1 MEVFTAPPS
10 IHPGSKIA
18 RATRATRILI
28 ATDFGGTLCKPSDDF
43 RHEDC
48 LPQALAALS
57 RLSILPGVHLAVVSG
72 RGGADL
78 SEHCARLP
86 PCWKVSDHGRACLDP
101 QGRMLCDWPSHA
113 GTGPLERAWLRG
125 ETMFQ
130 GTSLVMVRKRFSVLV
145 RLPTN
150 PKANLQEPIA
160 RWTSICRSFGLEVVR
175 GRGFLETLVP
185 GFDKKRAL
193 VRLSAYLR
201 CDFRIFGGD
210 DGHDLPLLSELSGR
224 PDGFAVFVRSP
235 DRPTPG
241 IRVDEMVDGPEG
253 WASWLGDLADLL
265 ESRAS

>member
-1 MEVFTAPPS
+1 MEVSTAPSS

-18 RATRATRILI
+18 RACRATRILI
-28 ATDFGGTLCKPSDDF
+28 ATDFGGTLCRHLDDF
-43 RHEDC
+43 RHEGC
-48 LPQALAALS
+48 LPEALSALA
-57 RLSILPGVHLAVVSG
+57 RLAVLPGIHLAVVSG
-72 RGGADL
+72 RGGSDL
-78 SEHCARLP
+78 STLCAGLP
-86 PCWKVSDHGRACLDP
+86 PCWMVSDHGRACLDP
-101 QGRMLCDWPSHA
+101 QGRALCDWPSHA
-113 GTGPLERAWLRG
+113 GTGPLERAWLQG
-125 ETMFQ
+125 EMMFFGTQATME
-130 GTSLVMVRKRFSVLV
+130 RKRFSVLV
-145 RLPTN
+145 RVPAE
-150 PKANLQEPIA
+150 PKPNLQEPIN
-160 RWTSICRSFGLEVVR
+160 RWTSICRSFGLEMVR

-193 VRLSAYLR
+193 VRLSAHLR

-224 PDGFAVFVRSP
+224 PDGLAVFVRSQ